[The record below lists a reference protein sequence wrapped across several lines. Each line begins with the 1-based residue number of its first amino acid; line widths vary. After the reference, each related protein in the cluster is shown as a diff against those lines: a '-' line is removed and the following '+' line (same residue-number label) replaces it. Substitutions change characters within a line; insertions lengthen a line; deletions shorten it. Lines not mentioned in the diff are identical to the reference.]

1 MVSATGKGSVSE
13 SALQGAIN
21 KIWSALK
28 VEGGDMSFEFS
39 KRLMSRDSYFSG
51 FVYNNVNTALQSLW
65 LRLLS
70 KMLMEDENGA
80 VIPESTTRF
89 AEAFGWTREIDEV
102 FSPSVKVPRHH
113 RDKVEFDAK
122 RWIVIE
128 DLAQAG
134 LDVRHSTAHHYTPD
148 QVRMQTQAPPV
159 KATRST
165 RGRPQPT
172 PLGMMM
178 GAPFPRRPHPID
190 IFFAY
195 AIFGALIAGRVK

>member
-1 MVSATGKGSVSE
+1 MVTATGNGSVSE

-28 VEGGDMSFEFS
+28 VESGDLSFEFS
-39 KRLMSRDSYFSG
+39 KRLMSRDSVFAG
-51 FVYNNVNTALQSLW
+51 FVYNNVNTVLQSLW

-70 KMLMEDENGA
+70 KMLMEDEHGA
-80 VIPESTTRF
+80 IIPESTTRF
-89 AEAFGWTREIDEV
+89 AEGFGWTREIDEV
-102 FSPSVKVPRHH
+102 FNPAVKVPRNR

-134 LDVRHSTAHHYTPD
+134 LDARHASAHHYTPE
-148 QVRMQTQAPPV
+148 QVRSQAQTPFM
-159 KATRST
+159 RSG
-165 RGRPQPT
+165 RVSRNRPQQT
-172 PLGMMM
+172 PLGMVR
-178 GAPFPRRPHPID
+178 GAPFPRRPYPID

-195 AIFGALIAGRVK
+195 AIFGALIAGRV

>member
-1 MVSATGKGSVSE
+1 MVSATGRGSVSE

-28 VEGGDMSFEFS
+28 VEGGGMSFEFS
-39 KRLMSRDSYFSG
+39 KRLMSRNSYFSG

-70 KMLMEDENGA
+70 KMSMEDEHGA
-80 VIPESTTRF
+80 IIPESTTKF

-102 FSPSVKVPRHH
+102 FNPAVKVPTH
-113 RDKVEFDAK
+113 RGDKTEFDAK

-134 LDVRHSTAHHYTPD
+134 LDARHAAAHHYTPA
-148 QVRMQTQAPPV
+148 QV
-159 KATRST
+159 KAQAEDPLVRSGPITRH
-165 RGRPQPT
+165 RPQQT
-172 PLGMMM
+172 ALGMMRA
-178 GAPFPRRPHPID
+178 APFARRPYPID

-195 AIFGALIAGRVK
+195 AIFGAFIAGKP